1 MLEAPKA
8 AAHLVT
14 GAWLCAAAL
23 HHLLCD
29 WTLGFSLWLL
39 QALFT
44 SMAKGLL
51 QLPYLDSVSLTIV
64 VPTLKKTH
72 KNETKHLGSS
82 HSLDRLLPFFLPAEG
97 NLRAEEFSFPLS
109 TAFSCQLCW
118 FFFLSTWSQTN
129 WKNSLCKRSLED
141 HQTWC
146 EFSGEGIQS
155 PNVWLISQ

>member
-14 GAWLCAAAL
+14 GAWLGPPALWLDPGFLSVASAGSLHLYGKAAASAA
-23 HHLLCD
+23 LLRLCIINNS
-29 WTLGFSLWLL
+29 G
-39 QALFT
+39 AN
-44 SMAKGLL
+44 
-51 QLPYLDSVSLTIV
+51 I
-64 VPTLKKTH
+64 KKTH